1 MIFWLHK
8 KTLELEQNILSFM
21 CIKFI
26 GALPKKRKR
35 NFEQIER
42 LLLLLPLSSV
52 QLFVTPWPATLQA
65 FLPFT
70 ISWSLLKLMSVESVI
85 PSNHFI
91 HSPPALSLSQR
102 QSLFQWVSSSHQVAK
117 VLELQL
123 QHQSFQWMFR
133 VDFSVDA
140 PYHAKHCAGYWIM
153 TSLTIGLWSEWS
165 YPFLG
170 LHLLPIFW
178 GVVIDAQ
185 SSPCIMILAVL
196 HRNLGCLSWTF
207 ISSFSPHSY
216 LQICFS
222 FWIPHFSV
230 KAT

>member
-1 MIFWLHK
+1 MSDSLWPHGLQH
-8 KTLELEQNILSFM
+8 TR
-21 CIKFI
+21 
-26 GALPKKRKR
+26 LPC
-35 NFEQIER
+35 
-42 LLLLLPLSSV
+42 LYY
-52 QLFVTPWPATLQA
+52 
-65 FLPFT
+65 
-70 ISWSLLKLMSVESVI
+70 LLK
-85 PSNHFI
+85 FAQI
-91 HSPPALSLSQR
+91 HVHWVGDAIQSSYSPLPAFPPAFSLSQG
-102 QSLFQWVSSSHQVAK
+102 LFQRVISSHQVSK
-117 VLELQL
+117 VLEPQL

-207 ISSFSPHSY
+207 IISFSPHSY

>member
-70 ISWSLLKLMSVESVI
+70 IS
-85 PSNHFI
+85 
-91 HSPPALSLSQR
+91 
-102 QSLFQWVSSSHQVAK
+102 
-117 VLELQL
+117 
-123 QHQSFQWMFR
+123 
-133 VDFSVDA
+133 
-140 PYHAKHCAGYWIM
+140 
-153 TSLTIGLWSEWS
+153 
-165 YPFLG
+165 
-170 LHLLPIFW
+170 
-178 GVVIDAQ
+178 
-185 SSPCIMILAVL
+185 
-196 HRNLGCLSWTF
+196 
-207 ISSFSPHSY
+207 
-216 LQICFS
+216 
-222 FWIPHFSV
+222 
-230 KAT
+230 

>member
-1 MIFWLHK
+1 
-8 KTLELEQNILSFM
+8 
-21 CIKFI
+21 
-26 GALPKKRKR
+26 
-35 NFEQIER
+35 
-42 LLLLLPLSSV
+42 
-52 QLFVTPWPATLQA
+52 
-65 FLPFT
+65 
-70 ISWSLLKLMSVESVI
+70 MSVESVI

-207 ISSFSPHSY
+207 IISFSPLPFNQLPSKHASTEKN
-216 LQICFS
+216 QIPEMNTISLKWYKLS
-222 FWIPHFSV
+222 FFLLTQSLAYSPAMFYTLDTMGIKTTIRNRPCSQQV
-230 KAT
+230 QNIEQNT